1 MTTQTA
7 TVLVTGATGRQGGA
21 TARHLLADGWNVR
34 ALVRDPA
41 TPAARALAGLG
52 AELVRGD
59 MDDLASVENAALGAY
74 GVYSVQP
81 SFIAPD
87 FAENELQRGL
97 NVAEAAAYAN
107 VEHLVYSS
115 VAGADSNSGVPH
127 WEVKWRIE
135 QHIRS
140 LDIPSTVLR
149 PVMFMEVHA
158 DPLYGLT
165 GAQAAIRSIPA
176 HGTVQ
181 LIAVQDI
188 GAFGALA
195 FGYPEHYVCKT
206 IEIAGDELTA
216 EELLTATSRAIGR
229 SLPPPHDPTQPS
241 GRSDVGQRGFFAG
254 WQADITALREQHPGL
269 MSFDTWLA
277 REGAARIGALFD
289 QHQRHDL

>member
-1 MTTQTA
+1 MTSQTA

-21 TARHLLADGWNVR
+21 TARHLLADGWHVR

-41 TPAARALAGLG
+41 TPAARELARLG
-52 AELVRGD
+52 AHLIQGD
-59 MDDLASVENAALGAY
+59 LDDPASLEAATLGVY

-87 FAENELQRGL
+87 YADNELQRAL
-97 NVAEAAAYAN
+97 NLAEAAAHAN

-115 VAGADSNSGVPH
+115 VAGAERNKGIPH

-165 GAQAAIRSIPA
+165 GEQAMIRNIAA

-181 LIAVQDI
+181 LIAVRDI

-195 FGYPEHYVCKT
+195 FGYPEHYVGKA

-229 SLPPPHDPTQPS
+229 SLPPLHGSTEPS
-241 GRSDVGQRGFFAG
+241 GRTDVGQNNSFAG
-254 WQADITALREQHPGL
+254 WHADIAALREQYPAL
-269 MSFDTWLA
+269 LDFNTWLA
-277 REGAARIGALFD
+277 GEGAAKIRALLD
-289 QHQRHDL
+289 QHRRHAL